1 MATPSMPVPERSVGE
16 LVSDLSQQLST
27 LLRQELL
34 LARTEIG
41 DRTKSLVRDL
51 VMIGAG
57 AALASTAL
65 TALAATLVLALIEA
79 ELRPWVAALIVT
91 VAMAAIGGLI
101 VMSGL
106 RAMRSRSV
114 APVET
119 VASVKETAQWI
130 KNETTGR

>member
-1 MATPSMPVPERSVGE
+1 MATPSLPVPERSVGE

-41 DRTKSLVRDL
+41 DRTRSLVRDL

-65 TALAATLVLALIEA
+65 TTLAATLVLALIEA
-79 ELRPWVAALIVT
+79 EWRPWVAALTVT
-91 VAMAAIGGLI
+91 VALALIGGFI

-106 RAMRSRSV
+106 RAMRSRRV